1 MLVCAIMLNW
11 PAIYWLT
18 LSCISVA
25 SVVSQDIVEWLVS
38 AGRVLVYPHLGYPVL
53 TLHALLIPSI
63 DDTSVI
69 IPAYIIRGFH
79 YIHITVGVI
88 KKYVFPFRRTAVQ
101 RVTVLK
107 KKKKKNGRKTGTE
120 RESVSTPGPFFAVP
134 FRFALFRFHTFMDD
148 FSLPLCWL
156 YTFQASGLETP
167 WLRASYFHTFASLCR
182 SL

>member
-1 MLVCAIMLNW
+1 MLNW

-107 KKKKKNGRKTGTE
+107 KKKKKTEGKQERNG
-120 RESVSTPGPFFAVP
+120 SP
-134 FRFALFRFHTFMDD
+134 FRLPVL
-148 FSLPLCWL
+148 FSLCHSVLLCSVFTRSWTIFHYRCVG
-156 YTFQASGLETP
+156 YTPSK
-167 WLRASYFHTFASLCR
+167 LRD
-182 SL
+182 